1 MLYKQENGSSGYL
14 KPKQHWHRKTLI
26 LDLDETLIHT
36 FFEKRSN
43 SDFILDIEI
52 EETVYTIF
60 VQMRPGVIKFLQRM
74 SKIYELV
81 VFTASLE
88 SYAKPIMKSLELE
101 AGIKFCKLYWVHCSY
116 INKVYIKD
124 LSKLGRPLKNCV
136 IVDNNPDCYTFDTN
150 NAIPILSWFDDLD
163 DKEL

>member
-14 KPKQHWHRKTLI
+14 KPKQHRHRKTLI

-36 FFEKRSN
+36 FFDKRHHA
-43 SDFILDIEI
+43 DFVLDIEI
-52 EETVYTIF
+52 EESVYTIF

-88 SYAKPIMKSLELE
+88 SYAKPIMKSLEME
-101 AGIKFCKLYWVHCSY
+101 AGIKFCKLY
-116 INKVYIKD
+116 
-124 LSKLGRPLKNCV
+124 
-136 IVDNNPDCYTFDTN
+136 
-150 NAIPILSWFDDLD
+150 
-163 DKEL
+163 